1 MTGKRR
7 TRIDSTAEQARS
19 IQDAAQPIVPP
30 AGVSMDAADLV
41 FFGNVIAQAAR
52 SEWTDHKVELA
63 ALLARTMADLAREQ
77 DALRK
82 EGSVI
87 EGRLNP
93 RAKLVQQH
101 TAAIL
106 SLRRS
111 LGLHTRAQEGEQRD
125 VLKRREILRDYWSE
139 AASSDLIASPQ

>member
-19 IQDAAQPIVPP
+19 IRAAARPIVPP

-41 FFGNVIAQAAR
+41 FFGHVTAEAAR
-52 SEWTDHKVELA
+52 SEWTDHKLEMA

-77 DALRK
+77 GALRK
-82 EGSVI
+82 EGSVVK
-87 EGRLNP
+87 GRLNP

-139 AASSDLIASPQ
+139 AVADDLIASPQ